1 MGIGSALV
9 LYAVLWFLV
18 MFVTLP
24 VRLRTQGDEGKVVP
38 GTQAGAPA
46 NFNVKRTMLIVSGI
60 SFVLWLLIAGVI
72 VSGAITVRDLDWFG
86 RMDGR

>member
-1 MGIGSALV
+1 MGISSALV

-46 NFNVKRTMLIVSGI
+46 NFNVKRTMLIVTGI
-60 SFVLWLLIAGVI
+60 SFMLWLLIAGVI

-86 RMDGR
+86 RLDGG